1 MIRPADLWSPMVRV
15 ESGGNPN
22 AVGKAGEIG
31 LVQIK
36 PSTAAE
42 YGVPKEALYHPA
54 VQQMLFDR
62 IMSKYLDRYGGDPV
76 RAVAA
81 WNAGQG
87 AVDSGKIPLSTQ
99 GYLGRVFG
107 GFTPAMLTR
116 RPQSMP
122 AAAPDESKPDELAAD
137 EEKPPVA
144 PQPPRPAPVPQE
156 QLPALSDIVQA
167 RRTRLA
173 QNAQRVNEL
182 LNMT

>member
-1 MIRPADLWSPMVRV
+1 MVRV

-42 YGVPKEALYHPA
+42 YGVPKEALYHPE
-54 VQQMLFDR
+54 VQRMLYER
-62 IMSKYLDRYGGDPV
+62 IMSKYLDRYGGDPI

-87 AVDSGKIPLSTQ
+87 AVDSGHIPLTTQ
-99 GYLGRVFG
+99 GYLSRVFG
-107 GFTPAMLTR
+107 GGGAAMLTR
-116 RPQSMP
+116 RPSQLP
-122 AAAPDESKPDELAAD
+122 TFAAGPSEPEQQPDELAANE
-137 EEKPPVA
+137 EEKPAVA
-144 PQPPRPAPVPQE
+144 PQPPRPAPPPQE

-167 RRTRLA
+167 RRARLA